1 MTQLRTEPVIS
12 GQDYDVES
20 VLAGLGTAGAT
31 ADAAGRPPRAL
42 EDFRGEVSFVL
53 SHGVHRHE
61 VLGIGD
67 VDGEIALVHEKMGED
82 GGGRD
87 VRIWHVAPTATGFAA
102 RHVPPSV

>member
-12 GQDYDVES
+12 GQDYDVDS
-20 VLAGLGTAGAT
+20 VLAGHGEGTGTADG
-31 ADAAGRPPRAL
+31 AGRPPRSL
-42 EDFRGEVSFVL
+42 DDFRGEVSFVL

-67 VDGEIALVHEKMGED
+67 LEGEFVLVHEKMGED

-102 RHVPPSV
+102 RHVPPSA